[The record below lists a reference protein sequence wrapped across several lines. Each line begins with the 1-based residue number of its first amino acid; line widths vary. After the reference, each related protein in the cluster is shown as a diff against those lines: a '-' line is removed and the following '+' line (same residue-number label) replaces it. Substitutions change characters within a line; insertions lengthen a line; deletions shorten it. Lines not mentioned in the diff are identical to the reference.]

1 MNVAKDNKGNFVK
14 KDAVLTCYSVNSVW
28 RLNFCTTTL
37 SLFLEPKGYPLL
49 ANAVR
54 PFHKRPIAI
63 SGNAQAVAT
72 RFEHVE
78 MILPGWLLAKSR
90 MRIWYL
96 DCVKC
101 HFELKTEMRRC
112 SGGAYICSQLKHNGI
127 DFGWTWSEFGRARAS
142 G

>member
-1 MNVAKDNKGNFVK
+1 MLDSLCRSVAILKACQYSVSCMNVAKDNKGNFVK

-37 SLFLEPKGYPLL
+37 RFFLEPKGYPLL

-101 HFELKTEMRRC
+101 HFDLKAEMRRC
-112 SGGAYICSQLKHNGI
+112 LHLYTIE
-127 DFGWTWSEFGRARAS
+127 T
-142 G
+142 